1 MACKNTPC
9 KYHDARSENGC
20 NLFPGRSWTNCRGAS
35 VKPVSANKPTPK
47 TNSKKEHK

>member
-9 KYHDARSENGC
+9 KYHDARLENGC

-35 VKPVSANKPTPK
+35 VKPVAAEPK
-47 TNSKKEHK
+47 TTTKKEGK

>member
-1 MACKNTPC
+1 MACRNTPC

-20 NLFPGRSWTNCRGAS
+20 DLFPGRSWTNCRGAS
-35 VKPVSANKPTPK
+35 VKPVAANKQTPK

>member
-1 MACKNTPC
+1 MACRNTPC

-35 VKPVSANKPTPK
+35 VKPVSANKTETK
-47 TNSKKEHK
+47 KATKEH

>member
-1 MACKNTPC
+1 MACRNTPC

-35 VKPVSANKPTPK
+35 VKPVSAAPK
-47 TNSKKEHK
+47 TTTKKQGK